1 MSESD
6 TPEARLA
13 DSLKTPYPADGEVWS
28 ALLSAFAREF
38 EELEAARADVLD
50 AKFVTSATDE
60 QLDKLASIFDLT
72 REQGESDPIYRAR
85 LQVALRAQLT
95 SATVDEIRAV
105 IATLLDIEETAV
117 EIEEPYDREPMHI
130 NIALASDALADL
142 EMGDDEFIDVID
154 TVVAIGVSVG
164 LLLEVEVPEEIGVA
178 DEVSP
183 QLDTVA
189 TAVWNEGRWNTDT
202 VGN

>member
-1 MSESD
+1 MSESA
-6 TPEARLA
+6 PRERLEG
-13 DSLKTPYPADGEVWS
+13 SLKSPYPANDEVWD
-28 ALLSAFAREF
+28 ALLTALANQI
-38 EELEAARADVLD
+38 EELEAARNEVL
-50 AKFVTSATDE
+50 ASKFVTDATDD
-60 QLDKLASIFDLT
+60 QLDKLATIFEVD
-72 REQGESDPIYRAR
+72 RRRGEPDAIFRAR

-130 NIALASDALADL
+130 NIALDSDALADL

-183 QLDTVA
+183 QIDTVA